1 MIIIVDSNI
10 LFSVCIATEKKSRL
24 SEIFFRTFPDVRRI
38 SCHYALDELTQHREK
53 LIKASKLPADKLD
66 ALLFETL
73 KQVTFYDEST
83 ISPKYWEQADQ
94 LTKDVDSKDIA
105 FVALALQTGGMLWT
119 GDKKLSNHIKTMGF
133 ERVLSTAELALLL
146 NIEY

>member
-1 MIIIVDSNI
+1 MFA
-10 LFSVCIATEKKSRL
+10 LPQRKKAGFPKYFSEH
-24 SEIFFRTFPDVRRI
+24 FPDVRRI